1 MYEFE
6 NNYENCEFCYQ
17 SYVEYDTGYS
27 EYSCYLL
34 EDECLFE
41 CCPLSFKFSVSE
53 TKT

>member
-27 EYSCYLL
+27 EYSCYCSKTSV
-34 EDECLFE
+34 CLNVALF
-41 CCPLSFKFSVSE
+41 PLRQYRTEK
-53 TKT
+53 